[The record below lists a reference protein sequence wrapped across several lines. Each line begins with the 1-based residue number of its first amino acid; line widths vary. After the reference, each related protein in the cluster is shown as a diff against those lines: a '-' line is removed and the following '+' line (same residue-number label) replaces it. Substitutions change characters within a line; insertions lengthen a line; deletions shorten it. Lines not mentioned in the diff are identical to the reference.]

1 MKLGYNSSEVCK
13 IANITYRQLHYWDKT
28 NLVKP
33 SISAATGTGSRRIYS
48 FIDLVCLR
56 ATAKLKD
63 EGISVQKIRKSV
75 QYLTNHFPDHK
86 KPLANFI
93 FLTDGDTVFVLTE
106 DPQTAL
112 DTLQSGQFVVSI
124 AIGRM
129 VADTMEKIL
138 SLERSEELTGH
149 IFEVIIEPDK
159 DVYLAY
165 CPILP
170 GCVTWGHTE
179 AEAYQYIQDA
189 VEAYLEDMVSDGDPV
204 PGLGVVKTV
213 EEINPVIRIR
223 NGARKEAATA

>member
-1 MKLGYNSSEVCK
+1 MKFGYNSNEACK
-13 IANITYRQLHYWDKT
+13 ISSITYRQLHYWDKT

-56 ATAKLKD
+56 TAAKLKS

-75 QYLTNHFPDHK
+75 EYLSGHFPDQK

-106 DPQTAL
+106 DPKTVL

-124 AIGRM
+124 AIGHM
-129 VADTMEKIL
+129 VEDTEEKIL

-149 IFEVIIEPDK
+149 VFEVFIEPDK

-179 AEAYQYIQDA
+179 AEAYQYIKDA
-189 VEAYLEDMVSDGDPV
+189 VEAYLTDMVADGDPV
-204 PGLGVVKTV
+204 PGLGVVKTI

-223 NGARKEAATA
+223 GEKKAATA